1 MAAEA
6 RSLRASQEA
15 VIRGV
20 MPLGNCSMHCSTSC
34 IHAVVVK
41 GWPFPARHALRLTAS
56 WLAECYRIG
65 GGVHSTQCI
74 KYKRPTGFGQI
85 DA

>member
-20 MPLGNCSMHCSTSC
+20 MPLG
-34 IHAVVVK
+34 K
-41 GWPFPARHALRLTAS
+41 GWAIPCEACLAADRFLAR
-56 WLAECYRIG
+56 
-65 GGVHSTQCI
+65 
-74 KYKRPTGFGQI
+74 
-85 DA
+85 

>member
-34 IHAVVVK
+34 IHAVVGK
-41 GWPFPARHALRLTAS
+41 GWAIPCEACLAANRFLAR
-56 WLAECYRIG
+56 
-65 GGVHSTQCI
+65 
-74 KYKRPTGFGQI
+74 
-85 DA
+85 